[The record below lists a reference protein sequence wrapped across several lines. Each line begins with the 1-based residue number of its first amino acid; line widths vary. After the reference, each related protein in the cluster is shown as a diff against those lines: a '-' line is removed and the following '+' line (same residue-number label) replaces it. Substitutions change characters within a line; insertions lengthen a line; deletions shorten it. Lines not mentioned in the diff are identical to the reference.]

1 MWKIIIPLMVLFS
14 LSYEINGK
22 TIFKH
27 LSDYVASS
35 IINDINKTNKEVEEQ
50 ATNRKS

>member
-1 MWKIIIPLMVLFS
+1 MWKIIIPVLVLFS
-14 LSYEINGK
+14 LSYEIKGK

-27 LSDYVASS
+27 IGDYVASS

-50 ATNRKS
+50 AANRKS